1 MQVTGRIK
9 ARRTAYDVQF
19 KLVCNAKF
27 HPQNQQ
33 MGNYFKPSGK
43 FKLSCEDNLPSPS
56 VIVLPT
62 SYQCA
67 VYLCTVTVQPLY
79 CTQKWSNIIRRE
91 EKSNRYLDTG
101 TTKKGRKVN

>member
-62 SYQCA
+62 SYQCEHQLLAPQSWEMVVGVGWQHSSA
-67 VYLCTVTVQPLY
+67 VA
-79 CTQKWSNIIRRE
+79 SFG
-91 EKSNRYLDTG
+91 EKTMMQR
-101 TTKKGRKVN
+101 

>member
-43 FKLSCEDNLPSPS
+43 FKMSCEPDLPSLS
-56 VIVLPT
+56 VNVLP
-62 SYQCA
+62 
-67 VYLCTVTVQPLY
+67 
-79 CTQKWSNIIRRE
+79 
-91 EKSNRYLDTG
+91 NRQRSGVVVRAALLLTDWDT
-101 TTKKGRKVN
+101 